1 MKSLNEFTFYRDVK
15 NILRIKNF
23 DLFPLEYRG
32 DQEPTYILYINE
44 YSHWSSLTHCN
55 EDQLNNNNKKNHSE
69 QRSIDGSIQDLVQQ
83 LFFSFLNN

>member
-15 NILRIKNF
+15 NILWIKNF

-83 LFFSFLNN
+83 LFFFFK